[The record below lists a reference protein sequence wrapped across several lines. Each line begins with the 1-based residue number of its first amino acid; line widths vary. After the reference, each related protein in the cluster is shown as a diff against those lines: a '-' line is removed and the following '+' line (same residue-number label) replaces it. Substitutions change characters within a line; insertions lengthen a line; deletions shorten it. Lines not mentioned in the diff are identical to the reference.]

1 MEMTLACVRQPGDT
15 MKLLT
20 VATLLGLWALI
31 CTLIVSYNDLRPSAE
46 GAARLLLKRQLP
58 LRPEIE
64 APTTQPRT
72 RAIHVVDR

>member
-1 MEMTLACVRQPGDT
+1 MEVTLACVRQPIADT

-20 VATLLGLWALI
+20 VATLLGLWDLI

-58 LRPEIE
+58 LS
-64 APTTQPRT
+64 
-72 RAIHVVDR
+72 